1 MNTNPVISKAM
12 EAGLPNLRWRLILGQ
27 PTFSR
32 HPGRRDAVVGLT
44 VHDDQERRFS
54 VEVKHVDRFQ
64 TLTQLADS
72 IERGPGEGGA
82 TGDMPLLLVA
92 PYISPEASTICR
104 QRKLNYIDTA
114 GNAFIDVPGCFVLI
128 TGNPKPKDDSL
139 GHGALRSAA
148 TLRVIFALLLSPDLA
163 RQPMRDV
170 ARLAGVSLGSV
181 ANAMDS
187 LRQLGHLSPGKETR
201 RLLARRELSI
211 QWAQLYPIVLR
222 ETLNPRRY
230 SSGSPDWWKFTDL
243 SAEEAVWGGEVG
255 AAMLTSYLRPQ
266 HATVYCMR
274 PREEF
279 VSERDLWPDPKGNIE
294 ILDAFWSAQLASGPT
309 APPLLVYA
317 DLLASLDDR
326 NREVA
331 QLLEEQLE

>member
-1 MNTNPVISKAM
+1 MNTNPVIAKAM
-12 EAGLPNLRWRLILGQ
+12 EAGMPNLRWRLIQG
-27 PTFSR
+27 PPAFSR
-32 HPGRRDAVVGLT
+32 SPGRRDAVLGLT

-64 TLTQLADS
+64 TLTQVADS
-72 IERGPGEGGA
+72 IEGGPGGGGA
-82 TGDMPLLLVA
+82 TGGMPLLLVA
-92 PYISPEASTICR
+92 PYISPEASAMCR

-170 ARLAGVSLGSV
+170 ARHSGVSLGSV
-181 ANAMDS
+181 SNAMES

-222 ETLNPRRY
+222 ETLNPRSY
-230 SSGSPDWWKFTDL
+230 SSGSPNWWKSTELLAKD
-243 SAEEAVWGGEVG
+243 AVWGGEVG

-266 HATVYCMR
+266 QTTVYCRR

-279 VSERDLWPDPKGNIE
+279 VSEHQLWPDPKGDIE
-294 ILDAFWSAQLASGPT
+294 ILDAFWSAQLQSGPT

-317 DLLASLDDR
+317 DLVSSLDDR

-331 QLLEEQLE
+331 QLLEERLA